1 MQNAPR
7 FLHVLKKNRSMKNL
21 LFVFVLAASG
31 FKGIAQQTQASNS
44 TCFTVPKEMKI
55 SELNNIQISNDCMI
69 TSFSFQLFN
78 RWGEL
83 MRTSNKM
90 TNPLIFGDSES
101 QINDSKKKKKRNK
114 TKSPSLDK
122 PLEQG
127 VYFYI
132 ITYTLPGE
140 SKTEKQTGNI
150 TFF

>member
-1 MQNAPR
+1 
-7 FLHVLKKNRSMKNL
+7 MKNL
-21 LFVFVLAASG
+21 LFAFVLAASG
-31 FKGIAQQTQASNS
+31 FKGIAQQVSASNS

-55 SELNNIQISNDCMI
+55 SELNNIQISNECMI

-83 MRTSNKM
+83 KRVSNKM

-101 QINDSKKKKKRNK
+101 QVTDSKKKKKRKN
-114 TKSPSLDK
+114 TKLSILDK

-132 ITYTLPGE
+132 ISYTLPGD